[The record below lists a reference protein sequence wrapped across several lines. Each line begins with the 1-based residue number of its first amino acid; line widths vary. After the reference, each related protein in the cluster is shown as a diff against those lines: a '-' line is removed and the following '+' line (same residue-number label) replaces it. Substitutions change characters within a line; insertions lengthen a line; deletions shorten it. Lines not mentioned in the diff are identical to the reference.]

1 MKNVSVIAF
10 YSFFRI
16 DDLTQMET
24 QVQNFFQPL
33 DIKGTVLIGP
43 EGLNGTI
50 AVSYIEEKNT
60 IEFLKNLGVDSQ
72 NIKVSKFD
80 GKRVFNRF
88 KTKIKKEIVTSDFD
102 LSIEEIEQ
110 GQFIDPEQWDNFIKQ
125 EDVEIIDTR
134 NDYEF
139 KVGHFQNATNPDIK
153 TFREFKKYIEE
164 RKEELQNKKVA
175 IYCTGGI
182 RCEKAGPLMQKY
194 GIDTYQLKGG
204 ILKYFEDTPAPQ
216 WNGECFVFDY
226 RVSVDKQ
233 LQPGSNELCFGCNMP
248 LTPEEKKSP
257 QYEEGFTCPYC
268 YDQLTEKKRRSLTD
282 KRDHW
287 KRIL

>member
-16 DDLTQMET
+16 DDMELIEKNIQT
-24 QVQNFFQPL
+24 FFQPME
-33 DIKGTVLIGP
+33 IKGTILIGP

-50 AVSYIEEKNT
+50 AIPFLEEKKT
-60 IEFLKNLGVDSQ
+60 KDYLEELGVQ
-72 NIKVSKFD
+72 PLNIKVSKFD

-110 GQFIDPEQWDNFIKQ
+110 GQFIDPKKWDEFINQ
-125 EDVEIIDTR
+125 DDVEIIDTR

-139 KVGHFQNATNPDIK
+139 KVGHFQKATNPDIK
-153 TFREFKKYIEE
+153 TFRDFKKYIED
-164 RKEELQNKKVA
+164 RKSELQNKKVA

-194 GIDTYQLKGG
+194 WIDTYQLKGG
-204 ILKYFEDTPAPQ
+204 ILKYFEETPASK
-216 WNGECFVFDY
+216 WDGECFVFDY
-226 RVSVDKQ
+226 RVSVDKK
-233 LQPGSNELCFGCNMP
+233 LQQGSNELCFGCNMP
-248 LTPEEKKSP
+248 ITSEEKQSP
-257 QYEEGFTCPYC
+257 HYEEGFTCPYC
-268 YDQLTEKKRRSLTD
+268 YEQLTEKKRRSLAD
-282 KRDHW
+282 KREHW

>member
-16 DDLTQMET
+16 DDLELIEKNIQT
-24 QVQNFFQPL
+24 FFQPIE
-33 DIKGTVLIGP
+33 IKGTILIGP

-50 AVSYIEEKNT
+50 AIPFLEEKKT
-60 IEFLKNLGVDSQ
+60 KDYLEELGVQ
-72 NIKVSKFD
+72 PLNIKVSKFD

-110 GQFIDPEQWDNFIKQ
+110 GQFVDPKKWDEFINQ
-125 EDVEIIDTR
+125 DDVEIIDTR

-139 KVGHFQNATNPDIK
+139 KVGHFQKATNPDIK
-153 TFREFKKYIEE
+153 IFREFKKYIED
-164 RKEELQNKKVA
+164 RKSELQNKKVA

-204 ILKYFEDTPAPQ
+204 ILKYFEETPASK
-216 WNGECFVFDY
+216 WDGECFVFDY
-226 RVSVDKQ
+226 RVSVDKK

-248 LTPEEKKSP
+248 ITSEEKQSP
-257 QYEEGFTCPYC
+257 HYEEGFTCPYC
-268 YDQLTEKKRRSLTD
+268 YEQLTEKKRRSLAD
-282 KRDHW
+282 KREHW

>member
-16 DDLTQMET
+16 DDLEWIEKNIQT
-24 QVQNFFQPL
+24 FFQPME
-33 DIKGTVLIGP
+33 IKGTILIGP

-50 AVSYIEEKNT
+50 AIPFLEEKKT
-60 IEFLKNLGVDSQ
+60 KDYLEELGVQ
-72 NIKVSKFD
+72 PLNIKVSKFD

-110 GQFIDPEQWDNFIKQ
+110 GQFIDPKKWDEFINQ
-125 EDVEIIDTR
+125 DDVEIIDTR

-139 KVGHFQNATNPDIK
+139 KVGHFQKATNPDIK
-153 TFREFKKYIEE
+153 TFREFKKYIED
-164 RKEELQNKKVA
+164 RKSELQNKKVA

-204 ILKYFEDTPAPQ
+204 ILKYFEETPASK
-216 WNGECFVFDY
+216 WDGECFVFDY
-226 RVSVDKQ
+226 RVSVDKK
-233 LQPGSNELCFGCNMP
+233 LQPGSNELCYGCNMP
-248 LTPEEKKSP
+248 ITPEEKLSP
-257 QYEEGFTCPYC
+257 HYEEGFTCPHC
-268 YDQLTEKKRRSLTD
+268 YEQLTEKKRRSLAD
-282 KRDHW
+282 KREHW

>member
-16 DDLTQMET
+16 DDLELIEKNIQT
-24 QVQNFFQPL
+24 FFQPIE
-33 DIKGTVLIGP
+33 IKGTILIGP

-50 AVSYIEEKNT
+50 AIPFLEEKKT
-60 IEFLKNLGVDSQ
+60 KDYLEELGVQ
-72 NIKVSKFD
+72 PLNIKVSKFD

-110 GQFIDPEQWDNFIKQ
+110 GQFVDPKKWDEFINQ
-125 EDVEIIDTR
+125 DDVEIIDTR

-139 KVGHFQNATNPDIK
+139 KVGHFQKATNPDIK
-153 TFREFKKYIEE
+153 TFRDFKKYIED
-164 RKEELQNKKVA
+164 RKSELQNKKVA

-204 ILKYFEDTPAPQ
+204 ILKYFEETPASK
-216 WNGECFVFDY
+216 WDGECFVFDY
-226 RVSVDKQ
+226 RVSVDKK

-248 LTPEEKKSP
+248 ITSEEKQSP
-257 QYEEGFTCPYC
+257 HYEEGFTCPYC
-268 YDQLTEKKRRSLTD
+268 YEQLTEKKRRSLAD
-282 KRDHW
+282 KREHW

>member
-16 DDLTQMET
+16 DDLTQMEK
-24 QVQNFFQPL
+24 QVQNFFQPI

-50 AVSYIEEKNT
+50 AVPFIEEKN
-60 IEFLKNLGVDSQ
+60 IVKFLKSLGVSSQ

-110 GQFIDPEQWDNFIKQ
+110 GQFINPEQWDDFINQ

-139 KVGHFQNATNPDIK
+139 KVGHFQNAINPDIK

-164 RKEELQNKKVA
+164 RKDELQNKKVA

-204 ILKYFEDTPAPQ
+204 ILKYFEDTPASQ

-226 RVSVDKQ
+226 RVSVNKQ
-233 LQPGSNELCFGCNMP
+233 LQPGFNELCFGCNMP

-257 QYEEGFTCPYC
+257 HYEEGFTCPLC

>member
-1 MKNVSVIAF
+1 MENVSVIAF
-10 YSFFRI
+10 YGFFRVNNLELLENQI
-16 DDLTQMET
+16 QDY
-24 QVQNFFQPL
+24 FQP
-33 DIKGTVLIGP
+33 INIRGTVLIGP

-50 AVSYIEEKNT
+50 AIPFNDEKKS
-60 IEFLKNLGVDSQ
+60 IQYLEKLGVQSQ
-72 NIKVSKFD
+72 NIKVSKFE
-80 GKRVFNRF
+80 GKRVFNCF

-110 GQFIDPEQWDNFIKQ
+110 GQFIDPEQWDSFINQ
-125 EDVEIIDTR
+125 DDVEIIDTR

-153 TFREFKKYIEE
+153 TFRDFKKYIED

-204 ILKYFEDTPAPQ
+204 ILKYFEDTPASQ

-226 RVSVDKQ
+226 RVSVNKQ

-257 QYEEGFTCPYC
+257 HYEEGFTCPGC
-268 YDQLTEKKRRSLTD
+268 YNQLTEKKRRSLTD

>member
-1 MKNVSVIAF
+1 MAKKST
-10 YSFFRI
+10 YQ
-16 DDLTQMET
+16 LKQ
-24 QVQNFFQPL
+24 
-33 DIKGTVLIGP
+33 LIP
-43 EGLNGTI
+43 
-50 AVSYIEEKNT
+50 EEK
-60 IEFLKNLGVDSQ
+60 
-72 NIKVSKFD
+72 
-80 GKRVFNRF
+80 
-88 KTKIKKEIVTSDFD
+88 
-102 LSIEEIEQ
+102 
-110 GQFIDPEQWDNFIKQ
+110 PE
-125 EDVEIIDTR
+125 T
-134 NDYEF
+134 
-139 KVGHFQNATNPDIK
+139 GT
-153 TFREFKKYIEE
+153 KYIED

-204 ILKYFEDTPAPQ
+204 ILKYFEDTPASQ

-226 RVSVDKQ
+226 RVSVDKE

-248 LTPEEKKSP
+248 ITPEEKKSP
-257 QYEEGFTCPYC
+257 HFEEGFTCPYC

>member
-16 DDLTQMET
+16 DDLELIEKNIQT
-24 QVQNFFQPL
+24 FFQPME
-33 DIKGTVLIGP
+33 IKGTILIGP

-50 AVSYIEEKNT
+50 AIPFLEEKKT
-60 IEFLKNLGVDSQ
+60 KDYLEELGVQ
-72 NIKVSKFD
+72 PLNIKVSKFD

-110 GQFIDPEQWDNFIKQ
+110 GQFIDPKKWDEFINQ
-125 EDVEIIDTR
+125 DDVEIIDTR

-139 KVGHFQNATNPDIK
+139 KVGHFQKATNPDIK
-153 TFREFKKYIEE
+153 TFREFKKYIED
-164 RKEELQNKKVA
+164 RKSELQNKKVA

-204 ILKYFEDTPAPQ
+204 ILKYFEETPASK
-216 WNGECFVFDY
+216 WDGECFVFDY
-226 RVSVDKQ
+226 RVSVNKK

-248 LTPEEKKSP
+248 ITSEEKQSP
-257 QYEEGFTCPYC
+257 HYEEGFTCPYC
-268 YDQLTEKKRRSLTD
+268 YEQLTEKKRRSLAD
-282 KRDHW
+282 KREHW

>member
-1 MKNVSVIAF
+1 MENVSVIAF

-16 DDLTQMET
+16 DNLELLENQIQDY
-24 QVQNFFQPL
+24 FQPIN
-33 DIKGTVLIGP
+33 IKGTVIIGP

-50 AVSYIEEKNT
+50 AIPLNEEKKT
-60 IEFLKNLGVDSQ
+60 IQYLEKLGVQSQ
-72 NIKVSKFD
+72 NIKISKFD

-110 GQFIDPEQWDNFIKQ
+110 GQFIDPDQWDNFINQ
-125 EDVEIIDTR
+125 DDVEIIDTR

-153 TFREFKKYIEE
+153 NFREFKKYIEG

-204 ILKYFEDTPAPQ
+204 ILKYFEDTTASK

-257 QYEEGFTCPYC
+257 HYEEGFTCPDC

>member
-204 ILKYFEDTPAPQ
+204 ILKYFEDTPASQ

-248 LTPEEKKSP
+248 LTQEEKKSP
-257 QYEEGFTCPYC
+257 YYEEGFTCHYC

-282 KRDHW
+282 KREHW

>member
-16 DDLTQMET
+16 DNLELLENQIQDFL
-24 QVQNFFQPL
+24 QPI
-33 DIKGTVLIGP
+33 DIKGTILIGP

-50 AVSYIEEKNT
+50 AIPLNEEKK
-60 IEFLKNLGVDSQ
+60 IIQYLEKLGVQSQ

-110 GQFIDPEQWDNFIKQ
+110 GQFIDPDQWDNFINQ
-125 EDVEIIDTR
+125 DDVEIIDTR

-139 KVGHFQNATNPDIK
+139 KVGHFQDATNPDIK
-153 TFREFKKYIEE
+153 TFREFKKYIEG
-164 RKEELQNKKVA
+164 RKEELQSKKVA

-204 ILKYFEDTPAPQ
+204 ILKYFEDTPASK

-233 LQPGSNELCFGCNMP
+233 LQPGSNELRFGCKMP

-257 QYEEGFTCPYC
+257 HYEEGFTCPYC

>member
-16 DDLTQMET
+16 DDLYQMEKKI
-24 QVQNFFQPL
+24 QNFFQSI
-33 DIKGTVLIGP
+33 DTKGTVLIGP

-50 AVSYIEEKNT
+50 TVPLIEQKNT
-60 IEFLKNLGVDSQ
+60 ILFLENLGIDLQ

-110 GQFIDPEQWDNFIKQ
+110 GQFISADQWDSFINQ
-125 EDVEIIDTR
+125 DDVEIIDTR

-153 TFREFKKYIEE
+153 TFREFKKYIEG

-204 ILKYFEDTPAPQ
+204 ILKYFEDTPASQ

-257 QYEEGFTCPYC
+257 LYEEGFTCPDC
-268 YDQLTEKKRRSLTD
+268 YEQLTEKKRRSLTD

>member
-16 DDLTQMET
+16 DDRTQMET

>member
-16 DDLTQMET
+16 DNLELIEKNIQT
-24 QVQNFFQPL
+24 FFQPME
-33 DIKGTVLIGP
+33 IKGTILIGP

-50 AVSYIEEKNT
+50 AIPFLEEKKT
-60 IEFLKNLGVDSQ
+60 KDYLEELGVQ
-72 NIKVSKFD
+72 PLNIKVSKFD
-80 GKRVFNRF
+80 GKRVFNQF

-110 GQFIDPEQWDNFIKQ
+110 GQFIDPKKWDEFINQ
-125 EDVEIIDTR
+125 DDVEIIDTR

-139 KVGHFQNATNPDIK
+139 KVGHFQKATNPDIK
-153 TFREFKKYIEE
+153 TFREFKKYIED
-164 RKEELQNKKVA
+164 RKSELQNKKVA

-204 ILKYFEDTPAPQ
+204 ILKYFEETPASK
-216 WNGECFVFDY
+216 WDGECFVFDY
-226 RVSVDKQ
+226 RVSVDKK
-233 LQPGSNELCFGCNMP
+233 LQPGSNELCYGCNMP
-248 LTPEEKKSP
+248 ITPEEKLSP
-257 QYEEGFTCPYC
+257 HYEEGFTCPHC
-268 YDQLTEKKRRSLTD
+268 YEQLTEKKRRSLAD
-282 KRDHW
+282 KREHW

>member
-257 QYEEGFTCPYC
+257 HYEEGFTCPYC
-268 YDQLTEKKRRSLTD
+268 HDQLTEKKRRSLTD

>member
-16 DDLTQMET
+16 DNLELLENQIQDFL
-24 QVQNFFQPL
+24 QPI
-33 DIKGTVLIGP
+33 DIKGTILIGP

-50 AVSYIEEKNT
+50 AIPLNEEKK
-60 IEFLKNLGVDSQ
+60 IIKYLKKLGVQSQ

-110 GQFIDPEQWDNFIKQ
+110 GQFIDPDQWDNFINQ
-125 EDVEIIDTR
+125 DDVEIIDTR

-153 TFREFKKYIEE
+153 TFREFKKYIEG

-204 ILKYFEDTPAPQ
+204 ILKYFEDTPASK

-257 QYEEGFTCPYC
+257 HYEEGFTCPDC

>member
-1 MKNVSVIAF
+1 MENVSVIAF
-10 YSFFRI
+10 YSFFKI
-16 DDLTQMET
+16 ENLELLKNQIQD
-24 QVQNFFQPL
+24 FFQPI
-33 DIKGTVLIGP
+33 DTKGTFLIGP

-50 AVSYIEEKNT
+50 AIPINEEKKT
-60 IEFLKNLGVDSQ
+60 IQYLEKLGVQSQ
-72 NIKVSKFD
+72 NIKVSKFE
-80 GKRVFNRF
+80 GKRVFNCF
-88 KTKIKKEIVTSDFD
+88 KIKIKKEIVTSDFD
-102 LSIEEIEQ
+102 LSIQEIEQ
-110 GQFIDPEQWDNFIKQ
+110 GQFIDPEQWDSFINQ
-125 EDVEIIDTR
+125 DDVVIIDTR

-139 KVGHFQNATNPDIK
+139 KVGHFQNATNPNIK
-153 TFREFKKYIEE
+153 TFREFKKYIKG

-204 ILKYFEDTPAPQ
+204 ILKYFEDTPASK

-248 LTPEEKKSP
+248 LTPEEKKSSH
-257 QYEEGFTCPYC
+257 YEEGFTCPDC
-268 YDQLTEKKRRSLTD
+268 YDQMTEKKRRSLTD